1 MQSVCDNSIPVVF
14 KNLEK
19 KHKYTYANIYFGAFL
34 REQVMAK
41 SIGERLWCVFARSAM
56 LRDATYLLLLTLTH
70 VDKKTDW

>member
-1 MQSVCDNSIPVVF
+1 
-14 KNLEK
+14 
-19 KHKYTYANIYFGAFL
+19 
-34 REQVMAK
+34 MAK